1 MVDLTN
7 SLPWEI
13 DMNSNKIHVNLGEH
27 TALPI
32 DIEVHVN
39 QSWIWS
45 WFSFQYLLYA
55 KWSQG
60 FWYPPHSHQY
70 NRAYPYG
77 YHSSPKETAGIW
89 ISDTYFK
96 LDVTK

>member
-39 QSWIWS
+39 QS
-45 WFSFQYLLYA
+45 
-55 KWSQG
+55 
-60 FWYPPHSHQY
+60 
-70 NRAYPYG
+70 
-77 YHSSPKETAGIW
+77 
-89 ISDTYFK
+89 
-96 LDVTK
+96 